1 MRGTSTSHPVV
12 QFLKASGAVKSTK
25 RGTTQRPRQTG
36 GIRPGNA
43 AHGGAPRR
51 IPVVD
56 GVRDGLP
63 VAVPSPVTLGD
74 AVARGLPDA
83 VGLGLLEAVGVGLR
97 VVTGLAVPLGVRDAE
112 HVRVP
117 QRVPEATNS
126 HQSGRGGGAFSTE
139 TPVPFSSIAQRM
151 DQPCRDALEGEV
163 TPTRAPSIR
172 PGTVSLTASAR
183 LNGICNRP

>member
-1 MRGTSTSHPVV
+1 MSVAWQTTALAHG
-12 QFLKASGAVKSTK
+12 SGGFHSSAT

-43 AHGGAPRR
+43 AHSGAPRR

-63 VAVPSPVTLGD
+63 VAVPGPVTLGD

-83 VGLGLLEAVGVGLR
+83 VGLGLLEAVDVGLR

-126 HQSGRGGGAFSTE
+126 HRSGRGGG
-139 TPVPFSSIAQRM
+139 PFA
-151 DQPCRDALEGEV
+151 
-163 TPTRAPSIR
+163 
-172 PGTVSLTASAR
+172 
-183 LNGICNRP
+183 